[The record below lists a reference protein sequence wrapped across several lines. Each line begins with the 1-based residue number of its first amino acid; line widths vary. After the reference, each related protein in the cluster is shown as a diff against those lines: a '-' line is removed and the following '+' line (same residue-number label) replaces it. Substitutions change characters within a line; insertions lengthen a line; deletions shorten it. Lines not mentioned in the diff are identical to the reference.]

1 MSGVS
6 ERSGE
11 TNTST
16 PEPSGAAVPH
26 ATLPRRA
33 IAARVVLALLFLLGA
48 FFSLVPVGRAAA
60 RATLLLPALI
70 AAAQPAPLV
79 IAGDPVQHTRL
90 TIPSQNG
97 PVYLDVYAPSTPV
110 PPVPG
115 SREGVVIIAGVGDN
129 RDDKQLRNLLESM
142 ARSGLVAMNMTTDS
156 LIRYALSSGDSD
168 AVVSAVQ
175 ALQHWPGVGAN
186 RVGILGFSAGG
197 ALACLAA
204 ADPRIRD
211 SLAFI
216 TLFGGYFDATTLL
229 RDFGRRALEVDG
241 TLVPWQPN
249 IVPLQVLANTI
260 AGTLPPDQAN
270 VLTSAFAQGAPSLTQ
285 AQLAVLSPDAAAA
298 YHLLKGDQPESVSAN
313 IAALSPPMQQLLA
326 ALSPRSVVANIATP
340 IYLLHDRN
348 DEYVPYTESREFAA
362 RLAALHHPH
371 EFVEFSIFAHVEVK
385 TGLGLGPLIGDGISL
400 FRVLTK
406 LLLPA
411 S

>member
-11 TNTST
+11 TDANTPKTTS
-16 PEPSGAAVPH
+16 AAPR
-26 ATLPRRA
+26 ARLPRRA

-60 RATLLLPALI
+60 RATLLLPALV
-70 AAAQPAPLV
+70 AATQPAPLV

-115 SREGVVIIAGVGDN
+115 SREGVVIIPGVGDN
-129 RDDKQLRNLLESM
+129 RNDPQLRNLLESM
-142 ARSGLVAMNMTTDS
+142 ARAGLVAMNMTTDT
-156 LIRYALSSGDSD
+156 LIRYALSPADSD

-175 ALQHWPGVGAN
+175 ELQHWPGVGKS

-216 TLFGGYFDATTLL
+216 TLFGGYYDATTLL

-241 TLVPWQPN
+241 KLVPWQPN

-260 AGTLPPDQAN
+260 AETLPPDQAN
-270 VLTSAFAQGAPSLTQ
+270 VLTSAFVQGAPPLTQ
-285 AQLAVLSPDAAAA
+285 AQLAVLSPDAAAT
-298 YHLLKGDQPESVSAN
+298 YHLLKGDEPQSVNAN

-326 ALSPRSVVANIATP
+326 ALSPRTVVANIATP

-348 DEYVPYTESREFAA
+348 DEYVPFIQSREFAA
-362 RLAALHHPH
+362 ALAALHHPY